1 MSRGVVHVDDGG
13 GGRGQSSGACSCWS
27 LPADMFDFNQQKQ
40 QKQQLDQLKT
50 KPVFSVRTQSASWTE
65 KGTLVAVLDWPQEC
79 RAK

>member
-1 MSRGVVHVDDGG
+1 
-13 GGRGQSSGACSCWS
+13 
-27 LPADMFDFNQQKQ
+27 MFDFNQQKQ